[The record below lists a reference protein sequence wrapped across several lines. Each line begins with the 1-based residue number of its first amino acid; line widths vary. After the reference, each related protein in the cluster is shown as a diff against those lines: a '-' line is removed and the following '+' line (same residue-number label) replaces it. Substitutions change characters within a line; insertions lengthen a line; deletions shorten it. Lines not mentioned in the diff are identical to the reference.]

1 MAGLP
6 NSSKALQQWQHL
18 FEEKGVSRTE
28 QARQHLQQMLR
39 LGLPTRKHED
49 WKYTPLEGLTH
60 SQFIQQCATI
70 SAAQRDALALQ
81 IDAVRLVFVDG
92 RFMPELSDST
102 QNSGFDVSVRDER
115 QTLAAPVHPEVFL
128 HLTESLA
135 QCVTYIQVRRNQR
148 PTRPLLLMH
157 ITQGVDSDEL
167 NTAHYRHHLAL
178 AEGAEA
184 TVIEHYVSLTAAKHF
199 TGARLTMNVADNAQL
214 RHIKL
219 AFENASSYH
228 FAHND
233 LLLATDASA
242 FSHSFLLGAAV
253 LRHHS
258 SSQLNGEN
266 ATLRLNSLA
275 MPVKNEVC
283 DTRTWLEH
291 NKGYCNS
298 RQLHK
303 TIVSDKGRAVFN
315 GLINVAQHAIKTDGQ
330 MTNNNLLLGK
340 LAEVDTK
347 PQLEIYADDVKCSH
361 GATIGRIDDE
371 QMFYLQ
377 SRGIRQ
383 QEARHMIL
391 YAFAAEL
398 TEAIHDSALKQQV
411 LARIGQR
418 LPGAGMTFPVEKV
431 RADFPILQ
439 REVNGLPLAYLD
451 SAASAQKPNQVIDAE
466 SAFYRH
472 GYAAV
477 HRGIHTLSAQAT
489 ESMENVRKQ
498 ASRFINARSAEE
510 LVFVRGT
517 TEGIN
522 LVANSWGT
530 ENIRAGD
537 NIIISEMEHHA
548 NIVPWQMLC
557 ERKGAELRVIPLHPD
572 GTLRLETLAALF
584 DDRTRLLAITHVS
597 NVLGTENPL
606 PDMIA
611 LARQHGAKVLVD
623 GAQAVMHHAVD
634 VQALDCDFYVFS
646 GHKLYGPTG
655 IGILYVKEALLQEM
669 PPWEGGGSMISTV
682 SLTQGTTWAK
692 APWRFEAG
700 TPNTGGIIGLGAA
713 IDYVT
718 SLGLDKIGDYEQML
732 MRYALEQ
739 LAQVPDITLY
749 GPAQRL
755 GVITFNL
762 GKHHA
767 YDVGSFLDNYGIAV
781 RTGHH
786 CAMPLMAWYGVPA
799 MCRASLAM
807 YNTHE
812 EVDRLVA
819 GLTRIHRLLG

>member
-1 MAGLP
+1 
-6 NSSKALQQWQHL
+6 
-18 FEEKGVSRTE
+18 
-28 QARQHLQQMLR
+28 
-39 LGLPTRKHED
+39 
-49 WKYTPLEGLTH
+49 
-60 SQFIQQCATI
+60 
-70 SAAQRDALALQ
+70 
-81 IDAVRLVFVDG
+81 
-92 RFMPELSDST
+92 
-102 QNSGFDVSVRDER
+102 
-115 QTLAAPVHPEVFL
+115 
-128 HLTESLA
+128 
-135 QCVTYIQVRRNQR
+135 
-148 PTRPLLLMH
+148 
-157 ITQGVDSDEL
+157 
-167 NTAHYRHHLAL
+167 
-178 AEGAEA
+178 
-184 TVIEHYVSLTAAKHF
+184 
-199 TGARLTMNVADNAQL
+199 
-214 RHIKL
+214 
-219 AFENASSYH
+219 
-228 FAHND
+228 
-233 LLLATDASA
+233 
-242 FSHSFLLGAAV
+242 
-253 LRHHS
+253 
-258 SSQLNGEN
+258 
-266 ATLRLNSLA
+266 
-275 MPVKNEVC
+275 
-283 DTRTWLEH
+283 
-291 NKGYCNS
+291 
-298 RQLHK
+298 
-303 TIVSDKGRAVFN
+303 
-315 GLINVAQHAIKTDGQ
+315 
-330 MTNNNLLLGK
+330 
-340 LAEVDTK
+340 
-347 PQLEIYADDVKCSH
+347 
-361 GATIGRIDDE
+361 
-371 QMFYLQ
+371 
-377 SRGIRQ
+377 
-383 QEARHMIL
+383 
-391 YAFAAEL
+391 
-398 TEAIHDSALKQQV
+398 
-411 LARIGQR
+411 
-418 LPGAGMTFPVEKV
+418 MTFPVEKV

-557 ERKGAELRVIPLHPD
+557 ERKGAELRVIPLYPD

-755 GVITFNL
+755 GVIAFNL
-762 GKHHA
+762 CKHHA

>member
-1 MAGLP
+1 
-6 NSSKALQQWQHL
+6 
-18 FEEKGVSRTE
+18 
-28 QARQHLQQMLR
+28 
-39 LGLPTRKHED
+39 
-49 WKYTPLEGLTH
+49 
-60 SQFIQQCATI
+60 
-70 SAAQRDALALQ
+70 
-81 IDAVRLVFVDG
+81 
-92 RFMPELSDST
+92 
-102 QNSGFDVSVRDER
+102 
-115 QTLAAPVHPEVFL
+115 
-128 HLTESLA
+128 
-135 QCVTYIQVRRNQR
+135 
-148 PTRPLLLMH
+148 
-157 ITQGVDSDEL
+157 
-167 NTAHYRHHLAL
+167 
-178 AEGAEA
+178 
-184 TVIEHYVSLTAAKHF
+184 
-199 TGARLTMNVADNAQL
+199 
-214 RHIKL
+214 
-219 AFENASSYH
+219 
-228 FAHND
+228 
-233 LLLATDASA
+233 
-242 FSHSFLLGAAV
+242 
-253 LRHHS
+253 
-258 SSQLNGEN
+258 
-266 ATLRLNSLA
+266 
-275 MPVKNEVC
+275 
-283 DTRTWLEH
+283 
-291 NKGYCNS
+291 
-298 RQLHK
+298 
-303 TIVSDKGRAVFN
+303 
-315 GLINVAQHAIKTDGQ
+315 
-330 MTNNNLLLGK
+330 
-340 LAEVDTK
+340 
-347 PQLEIYADDVKCSH
+347 
-361 GATIGRIDDE
+361 
-371 QMFYLQ
+371 
-377 SRGIRQ
+377 
-383 QEARHMIL
+383 
-391 YAFAAEL
+391 
-398 TEAIHDSALKQQV
+398 
-411 LARIGQR
+411 
-418 LPGAGMTFPVEKV
+418 MTFPVEKV

-498 ASRFINARSAEE
+498 ASRFNARSAEE

-755 GVITFNL
+755 GVIAFNL

-786 CAMPLMAWYGVPA
+786 CAIPLMAWYGVPA

>member
-1 MAGLP
+1 
-6 NSSKALQQWQHL
+6 
-18 FEEKGVSRTE
+18 
-28 QARQHLQQMLR
+28 
-39 LGLPTRKHED
+39 
-49 WKYTPLEGLTH
+49 
-60 SQFIQQCATI
+60 
-70 SAAQRDALALQ
+70 
-81 IDAVRLVFVDG
+81 
-92 RFMPELSDST
+92 
-102 QNSGFDVSVRDER
+102 
-115 QTLAAPVHPEVFL
+115 
-128 HLTESLA
+128 
-135 QCVTYIQVRRNQR
+135 
-148 PTRPLLLMH
+148 
-157 ITQGVDSDEL
+157 
-167 NTAHYRHHLAL
+167 
-178 AEGAEA
+178 
-184 TVIEHYVSLTAAKHF
+184 
-199 TGARLTMNVADNAQL
+199 
-214 RHIKL
+214 
-219 AFENASSYH
+219 
-228 FAHND
+228 
-233 LLLATDASA
+233 
-242 FSHSFLLGAAV
+242 
-253 LRHHS
+253 
-258 SSQLNGEN
+258 
-266 ATLRLNSLA
+266 
-275 MPVKNEVC
+275 
-283 DTRTWLEH
+283 
-291 NKGYCNS
+291 
-298 RQLHK
+298 
-303 TIVSDKGRAVFN
+303 
-315 GLINVAQHAIKTDGQ
+315 
-330 MTNNNLLLGK
+330 
-340 LAEVDTK
+340 
-347 PQLEIYADDVKCSH
+347 
-361 GATIGRIDDE
+361 
-371 QMFYLQ
+371 
-377 SRGIRQ
+377 
-383 QEARHMIL
+383 
-391 YAFAAEL
+391 
-398 TEAIHDSALKQQV
+398 
-411 LARIGQR
+411 
-418 LPGAGMTFPVEKV
+418 MTFPVEKV

-472 GYAAV
+472 SYAAV

-755 GVITFNL
+755 GVIAFNL

>member
-1 MAGLP
+1 
-6 NSSKALQQWQHL
+6 
-18 FEEKGVSRTE
+18 
-28 QARQHLQQMLR
+28 
-39 LGLPTRKHED
+39 
-49 WKYTPLEGLTH
+49 
-60 SQFIQQCATI
+60 
-70 SAAQRDALALQ
+70 
-81 IDAVRLVFVDG
+81 
-92 RFMPELSDST
+92 
-102 QNSGFDVSVRDER
+102 
-115 QTLAAPVHPEVFL
+115 
-128 HLTESLA
+128 
-135 QCVTYIQVRRNQR
+135 
-148 PTRPLLLMH
+148 
-157 ITQGVDSDEL
+157 
-167 NTAHYRHHLAL
+167 
-178 AEGAEA
+178 
-184 TVIEHYVSLTAAKHF
+184 
-199 TGARLTMNVADNAQL
+199 
-214 RHIKL
+214 
-219 AFENASSYH
+219 
-228 FAHND
+228 
-233 LLLATDASA
+233 
-242 FSHSFLLGAAV
+242 
-253 LRHHS
+253 
-258 SSQLNGEN
+258 
-266 ATLRLNSLA
+266 
-275 MPVKNEVC
+275 
-283 DTRTWLEH
+283 
-291 NKGYCNS
+291 
-298 RQLHK
+298 
-303 TIVSDKGRAVFN
+303 
-315 GLINVAQHAIKTDGQ
+315 
-330 MTNNNLLLGK
+330 
-340 LAEVDTK
+340 
-347 PQLEIYADDVKCSH
+347 
-361 GATIGRIDDE
+361 
-371 QMFYLQ
+371 
-377 SRGIRQ
+377 
-383 QEARHMIL
+383 
-391 YAFAAEL
+391 
-398 TEAIHDSALKQQV
+398 
-411 LARIGQR
+411 
-418 LPGAGMTFPVEKV
+418 MTFPVEKV

-557 ERKGAELRVIPLHPD
+557 ERKGAELRVIPLYPD

-755 GVITFNL
+755 GVIAFNL

-807 YNTHE
+807 YNIHE

>member
-1 MAGLP
+1 
-6 NSSKALQQWQHL
+6 
-18 FEEKGVSRTE
+18 
-28 QARQHLQQMLR
+28 
-39 LGLPTRKHED
+39 
-49 WKYTPLEGLTH
+49 
-60 SQFIQQCATI
+60 
-70 SAAQRDALALQ
+70 
-81 IDAVRLVFVDG
+81 
-92 RFMPELSDST
+92 
-102 QNSGFDVSVRDER
+102 
-115 QTLAAPVHPEVFL
+115 
-128 HLTESLA
+128 
-135 QCVTYIQVRRNQR
+135 
-148 PTRPLLLMH
+148 
-157 ITQGVDSDEL
+157 
-167 NTAHYRHHLAL
+167 
-178 AEGAEA
+178 
-184 TVIEHYVSLTAAKHF
+184 
-199 TGARLTMNVADNAQL
+199 
-214 RHIKL
+214 
-219 AFENASSYH
+219 
-228 FAHND
+228 
-233 LLLATDASA
+233 
-242 FSHSFLLGAAV
+242 
-253 LRHHS
+253 
-258 SSQLNGEN
+258 
-266 ATLRLNSLA
+266 
-275 MPVKNEVC
+275 
-283 DTRTWLEH
+283 
-291 NKGYCNS
+291 
-298 RQLHK
+298 
-303 TIVSDKGRAVFN
+303 
-315 GLINVAQHAIKTDGQ
+315 
-330 MTNNNLLLGK
+330 
-340 LAEVDTK
+340 
-347 PQLEIYADDVKCSH
+347 
-361 GATIGRIDDE
+361 
-371 QMFYLQ
+371 
-377 SRGIRQ
+377 
-383 QEARHMIL
+383 
-391 YAFAAEL
+391 
-398 TEAIHDSALKQQV
+398 
-411 LARIGQR
+411 
-418 LPGAGMTFPVEKV
+418 MTFPVEKV
-431 RADFPILQ
+431 RVDFPILQ

-572 GTLRLETLAALF
+572 GTLRLEILATLF

-623 GAQAVMHHAVD
+623 GAQAVMHHTVD

-669 PPWEGGGSMISTV
+669 PPWEGGGSMIATV

-755 GVITFNL
+755 GVIAFNL